1 MASAKSRQPV
11 AEVMQQHFPFFEHP
25 KELRNKI
32 YADCTT
38 CASFR
43 RPERGL
49 WHTSCTIHSIEMS
62 GLLIIDLL
70 VVEKRFGKEYK
81 EEGLRYVEAAVRT
94 YCMSLVDVQETM
106 ALLPRTYH
114 ATLSKLKL
122 RLRLPKNDADLRD
135 QLKGITEQGVADL
148 SKLISAL
155 PGIPSLKLEVELPVV
170 KLSLATQRA
179 AYNGVQQGD
188 SHGTRFLRCELFAEK
203 TLDSGAPVRVPVAR
217 SLIVYGDLYYVTQEH
232 LWEDWRVRSA
242 LCSASSNHAVYEA
255 TVSEDSG
262 AWCGLDLTMIEAGC
276 YDYDAAVR
284 KVEEERAEA
293 KASQKNA

>member
-1 MASAKSRQPV
+1 
-11 AEVMQQHFPFFEHP
+11 MQQHFPFFELP

-49 WHTSCTIHSIEMS
+49 WHTSFTIHSIEMS

-70 VVEKRFGKEYK
+70 TLEKRFGKEYK
-81 EEGLRYVEAAVRT
+81 EESLRYVEAAVRT
-94 YCMSLVDVQETM
+94 YYMSSVDVQETM

-114 ATLSKLKL
+114 ASLSKLKL
-122 RLRLPKNDADLRD
+122 RLRLPKNDAFLRD
-135 QLKGITEQGVADL
+135 QLSDIAEQGVADL

-155 PGIPSLKLEVELPVV
+155 PGMPSLELEVELPVV
-170 KLSLATQRA
+170 KLSLASQKA
-179 AYNGVQQGD
+179 AYNGVQQAD
-188 SHGTRFLRCELFAEK
+188 SHGTHFLRSELVAKKSLEK
-203 TLDSGAPVRVPVAR
+203 SDALLLPVAK

-232 LWEDWRVRSA
+232 LWEDWEVRSA
-242 LCSASSNHAVYEA
+242 LLSESSNHVVYEA
-255 TVSEDSG
+255 TVSRNAE

-284 KVEEERAEA
+284 KVEEEREKA
-293 KASQKNA
+293 KLSQKNA

>member
-1 MASAKSRQPV
+1 MASAKSRQPL
-11 AEVMQQHFPFFEHP
+11 AEVMQQHFPFFELP

-49 WHTSCTIHSIEMS
+49 WHTSFTIHSIEMS

-81 EEGLRYVEAAVRT
+81 EEGLRYVEAAVRI

-106 ALLPRTYH
+106 A
-114 ATLSKLKL
+114 
-122 RLRLPKNDADLRD
+122 LPKNDADLRD

-170 KLSLATQRA
+170 KLSLATQKA

-188 SHGTRFLRCELFAEK
+188 SHGTCFLRSELFAAK

-232 LWEDWRVRSA
+232 LWEDWKVRSA
-242 LCSASSNHAVYEA
+242 LRSASSNHVVYEA
-255 TVSEDSG
+255 TVSADSG

>member
-1 MASAKSRQPV
+1 
-11 AEVMQQHFPFFEHP
+11 MQQHFPFFELP

-49 WHTSCTIHSIEMS
+49 WHTSFTIHSIEMS

-70 VVEKRFGKEYK
+70 TLEKRFGKEYK
-81 EEGLRYVEAAVRT
+81 EESLRYVEAAVRT
-94 YCMSLVDVQETM
+94 CYMSSVDVQETM

-114 ATLSKLKL
+114 ASL
-122 RLRLPKNDADLRD
+122 NIA
-135 QLKGITEQGVADL
+135 EQGVADL

-155 PGIPSLKLEVELPVV
+155 PGMPSLELEVELPVV
-170 KLSLATQRA
+170 KLSLASQKA
-179 AYNGVQQGD
+179 AYNGVQQAD
-188 SHGTRFLRCELFAEK
+188 SHGTHFLRSELVAKKSLERSDA
-203 TLDSGAPVRVPVAR
+203 LHIPVAK
-217 SLIVYGDLYYVTQEH
+217 SLIVYGDLDYVTQEH
-232 LWEDWRVRSA
+232 LWEDWEVRSA
-242 LCSASSNHAVYEA
+242 LLSASSNHVVYEA
-255 TVSEDSG
+255 TVSRNAE

-284 KVEEERAEA
+284 KVEEEREKA
-293 KASQKNA
+293 KLSQKNA